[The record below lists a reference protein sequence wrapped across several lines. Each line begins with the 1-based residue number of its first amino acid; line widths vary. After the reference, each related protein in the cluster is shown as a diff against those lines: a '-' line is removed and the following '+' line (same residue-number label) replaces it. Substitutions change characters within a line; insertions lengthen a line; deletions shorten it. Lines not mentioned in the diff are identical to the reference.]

1 MPGAGDI
8 LTVTSTISPTFTF
21 DAEKTMLLAVG
32 FFICPLRGMAIAEIK
47 RTRKDVIFMN
57 LLQKN
62 EI

>member
-47 RTRKDVIFMN
+47 RTR
-57 LLQKN
+57 
-62 EI
+62 